1 MLDTAHSCG
10 DSATCGWAGGRLQC
24 VGEQGGNHGAAPVGN
39 VADAAV
45 GQRVANTASASV
57 MLDQAQAST
66 RERSGEVLP
75 LAACIL
81 VLNREE

>member
-1 MLDTAHSCG
+1 
-10 DSATCGWAGGRLQC
+10 
-24 VGEQGGNHGAAPVGN
+24 VGN